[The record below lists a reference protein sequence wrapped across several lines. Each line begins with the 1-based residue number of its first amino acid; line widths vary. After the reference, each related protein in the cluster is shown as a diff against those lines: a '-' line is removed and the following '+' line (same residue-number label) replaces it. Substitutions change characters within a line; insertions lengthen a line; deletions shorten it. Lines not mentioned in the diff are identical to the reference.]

1 MSLGDRND
9 AYLSFNFYLSI
20 QGLEVAAF
28 SEVSGL
34 DGDGEGIPY
43 RVGTAPN
50 IVSQLPGLRKAN
62 PIVLKRGYTK
72 SNELWAWYYDI
83 FNGIVQRRTVGI
95 VLQDEAHRDVLR
107 WNINEAWINKIEGPS
122 LNAMNNEV
130 AIETCELL
138 HEGITLEVQ

>member
-1 MSLGDRND
+1 MGLGDRND
-9 AYLSFNFYLSI
+9 AYQSFNFYLSI
-20 QGLEVAAF
+20 QGFEVAAF
-28 SEVSGL
+28 SEASGL
-34 DGDGEGIPY
+34 TADGEGIAY
-43 RVGTAPN
+43 RVGTDPN
-50 IVSQLPGLRKAN
+50 IVRQLPGLRKVN

-72 SNELWAWYYDI
+72 SNELWEWYLDI

-122 LNAMNNEV
+122 FNAMNNEV